1 MNGARILSFRRE
13 EASVKTEDKTRG
25 LEADHPLR
33 ALFYNL
39 TRLHDRSV
47 ASSTHL
53 NATSCQ
59 MEPVGWTSSLYVTH
73 FFLFEILRKN
83 TGFGNNGRTTGNFAP
98 LLVLPLP
105 CKLPEMTCFTQ
116 KEVGNT
122 ETSSP
127 SSLPQNNQDDRKS
140 RFKDPQILIN
150 ITDHQPTPR
159 RVARS
164 EFRIGVYT
172 NRGR

>member
-1 MNGARILSFRRE
+1 MRGNGFLQ
-13 EASVKTEDKTRG
+13 ASGNVDYK
-25 LEADHPLR
+25 
-33 ALFYNL
+33 
-39 TRLHDRSV
+39 
-47 ASSTHL
+47 
-53 NATSCQ
+53 
-59 MEPVGWTSSLYVTH
+59 VGWTSSLYLTH

-127 SSLPQNNQDDRKS
+127 SSFTL
-140 RFKDPQILIN
+140 
-150 ITDHQPTPR
+150 
-159 RVARS
+159 V
-164 EFRIGVYT
+164 
-172 NRGR
+172 